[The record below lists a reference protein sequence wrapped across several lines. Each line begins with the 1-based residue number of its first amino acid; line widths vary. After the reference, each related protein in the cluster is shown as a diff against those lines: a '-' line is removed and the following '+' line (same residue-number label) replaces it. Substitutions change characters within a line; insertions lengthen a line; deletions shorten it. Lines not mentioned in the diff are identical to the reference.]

1 MSHEKNNERQ
11 ELASAGWEPEEREGE
26 TVWRNPENGLVY
38 PQGVAIAMVR
48 EEVDPDV
55 PKGPEGEA

>member
-1 MSHEKNNERQ
+1 MNYERNNERQ
-11 ELASAGWEPEEREGE
+11 ELEAAGWEPEERVGGA
-26 TVWRNPENGLVY
+26 VWRNPENGLVY

-55 PKGPEGEA
+55 PKGPEGAA